1 MSKARSLKAA
11 AAQAEEAAV
20 PRSTAGNQT
29 DSMARKVEIPV
40 GEEVFVPV
48 GEEVAK
54 LGRRRRRRGV
64 PVGEEDLLE
73 AGGTMVPHTVQGP
86 GRETMPSD
94 ELEPR
99 GH

>member
-1 MSKARSLKAA
+1 M
-11 AAQAEEAAV
+11 
-20 PRSTAGNQT
+20 PRSIAGNQT
-29 DSMARKVEIPV
+29 YSMARKMEIPL

-54 LGRRRRRRGV
+54 LGRRRRRRRGV

-73 AGGTMVPHTVQGP
+73 AGGTMVPHTGQGP